1 MSPND
6 ERLIKEIEARKDDPV
21 ARKMARRLRT
31 FMKLDT
37 EASNYVESPI
47 CMRTGFTGD
56 PPYVGWK
63 GLGLALNQALDER
76 DRLKKIHA
84 ECHRLLNEAGV
95 AENHGTKNGLIGR
108 IKQALSATEGKP

>member
-21 ARKMARRLRT
+21 ARKVARRLRT
-31 FMKLDT
+31 FLKLDT
-37 EASNYVESPI
+37 EASNYVESVI
-47 CMRTGFTGD
+47 CMRTRFTGD

-63 GLGLALNQALDER
+63 GLGLALSQELDER

-84 ECHRLLNEAGV
+84 ECHRLLNEARIPG
-95 AENHGTKNGLIGR
+95 NQGTKNGLVGR
-108 IKQALSATEGKP
+108 IKAALSATERE